1 MTEPDSH
8 QDHPINPDGIPGNGQ
23 ENACSSLSREADDD
37 LRSWLD
43 QALILIH
50 EGSFEQAEEMYRFL
64 IEMGVEHDKVYT
76 NLAGLC
82 QLKGA
87 HDESMPLL
95 ELALKLNPE
104 SAQAH
109 LLIANIMEARGD
121 YGVAITKIQHAL
133 QLDDKLAEA
142 HHNMG
147 FILAHLNDH
156 TGAVD
161 CYLRA
166 TEIREHYPDAHNN
179 LGNSL
184 KALGR
189 FDGAM
194 SAYDQ
199 AISQKHN
206 FADAHLN
213 RALLMLLQEN
223 YAQGWQEYEWRLQ
236 RNATAIGMPHAIPPS
251 CRRWAGETLNA
262 ADPLLLVAEQGLGDT
277 IQMIRY
283 VNTLRQRGHPITLA
297 AQDCLHAIIRCSSI
311 DAVLIRPDELDGC
324 SSGFWLPLFS
334 LPSLLEVTP
343 ENPIVANPYLHS
355 DRSRISQWQSILEPE
370 ARPVVAINWQGNPTA
385 EKFGLRGR
393 SFALELL
400 APVASRLR
408 GSLLSLQKGYG
419 SEQLESCSFKEHFVQ
434 CQQLIGSRWD
444 FLDVAAIIANCD
456 LVITSDTCIAHLAGA
471 MGHPTWLLL
480 PMIPDWRWG
489 LEKESSFW
497 YPSIRI
503 FRQKT
508 AGDWAGVIRNV
519 LNALREQDFCT

>member
-1 MTEPDSH
+1 MIEPESH
-8 QDHPINPDGIPGNGQ
+8 QVHPINPDAMPGDGQ
-23 ENACSSLSREADDD
+23 ENAFSSLSREADDD

-43 QALILIH
+43 QALSLIH

-64 IEMGVEHDKVYT
+64 IEMGVENDKVYT

-109 LLIANIMEARGD
+109 LLLANTMEARGD
-121 YGVAITKIQHAL
+121 YSAAIRKYEHVL
-133 QLDDKLAEA
+133 VLDGNSAAA
-142 HHNMG
+142 HYNMG
-147 FILAHLNDH
+147 ILYSRLGNDSKASGCYSKAIEIKSDFPNAHLS
-156 TGAVD
+156 
-161 CYLRA
+161 
-166 TEIREHYPDAHNN
+166 

-184 KALGR
+184 YILGD
-189 FDGAM
+189 FSGAM
-194 SAYDQ
+194 SAYNS
-199 AISQKHN
+199 AIRLKAN
-206 FADAHLN
+206 CADAHFH
-213 RALLMLLQEN
+213 RAVVMLMQGN
-223 YAQGWQEYEWRLQ
+223 YSQGLREYEWRLH
-236 RNATAIGMPHAIPPS
+236 RNATATGMPHAIPP
-251 CRRWAGETLNA
+251 CRRWTGETLNA

-283 VNTLRQRGHPITLA
+283 VNTLRERGHPITLA
-297 AQDCLHAIIRCSSI
+297 AQECLHAIIRCSGI
-311 DAVLIRPDELDGC
+311 DADLIRSEELDGC
-324 SSGFWLPLFS
+324 STGFWLPLFS
-334 LPSLLEVTP
+334 LPGFLNVTP
-343 ENPIVANPYLHS
+343 DNPIVANPYLHS
-355 DRSRISQWQSILEPE
+355 DQSRVSQWQSILEPE
-370 ARPVVAINWQGNPTA
+370 ARPVVAINWQGNPDA
-385 EKFGLRGR
+385 EKFGLSGR

-400 APVASRLR
+400 APVASTLR

-419 SEQLESCSFKEHFVQ
+419 SEQLEKCSFHERFVR
-434 CQQLIGSRWD
+434 CQQLVGSCWD

-503 FRQKT
+503 FRQT
-508 AGDWAGVIRNV
+508 SAGDWAGVIHNV
-519 LNALREQDFCT
+519 VNALREQDFCT